1 MDGQRTDAP
10 PKLSERG
17 GSAAVAG
24 ACGAALAA
32 AGCYTFLAGIVSQGS
47 ALMAGNAAS
56 VTIAVL
62 FFLLLAVAMSAGG
75 GAILSKALGVSTW
88 QRSTLISAAA
98 HAIGLPLWFWTYN
111 QIVIGFAT
119 YGFDGLVA
127 GGAAAYAFVVPL
139 VVVFSSFR
147 ENALGGWAVAIALS
161 AATATLPAAAV
172 LVDSEELA
180 VTSGVVAWVVHP
192 AVSVLGLALIGPRNR

>member
-10 PKLSERG
+10 PKLIERAA
-17 GSAAVAG
+17 SAAGAG
-24 ACGAALAA
+24 ACGAALGA
-32 AGCYTFLAGIVSQGS
+32 AGCYTFFYGLASQGS

-56 VTIAVL
+56 GTIAVL
-62 FFLLLAVAMSAGG
+62 FFLLLAVAMSVGG
-75 GAILSKALGVSTW
+75 GALLSKALGVSTW

-127 GGAAAYAFVVPL
+127 GTAAAYAFVVPL

-147 ENALGGWAVAIALS
+147 ENALGGWAMAIALS

-180 VTSGVVAWVVHP
+180 VTSGVVA
-192 AVSVLGLALIGPRNR
+192 

>member
-10 PKLSERG
+10 PKLIERAA
-17 GSAAVAG
+17 SAAVAG
-24 ACGAALAA
+24 ACGAALGA

-127 GGAAAYAFVVPL
+127 GAAAA
-139 VVVFSSFR
+139 
-147 ENALGGWAVAIALS
+147 
-161 AATATLPAAAV
+161 AAAV
-172 LVDSEELA
+172 V
-180 VTSGVVAWVVHP
+180 P
-192 AVSVLGLALIGPRNR
+192 PCVSLFSLQP